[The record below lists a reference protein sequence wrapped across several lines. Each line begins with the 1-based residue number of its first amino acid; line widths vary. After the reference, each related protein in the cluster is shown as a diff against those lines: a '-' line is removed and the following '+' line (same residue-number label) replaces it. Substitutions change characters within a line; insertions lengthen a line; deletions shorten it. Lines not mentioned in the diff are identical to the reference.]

1 MSLQINY
8 LKKMNCNRKTKLVK
22 KWSKQL
28 YKVIVKDTALQEI
41 IFERKDIEHEEATLV
56 FIGLKEHFGIDGE
69 TIIRLRKT
77 GMFSIGNGFSI
88 SLKKQNR
95 KRLI

>member
-1 MSLQINY
+1 MSLLIDY
-8 LKKMNCNRKTKLVK
+8 LSSMNCNRKTKLVK

-28 YKVIVKDTALQEI
+28 YKVVVKDTVIQEVI
-41 IFERKDIEHEEATLV
+41 LERKDMEHEEATSV
-56 FIGLKEHFGIDGE
+56 FIGLKEHFEIDGE
-69 TIIRLRKT
+69 TIIRLRKI

>member
-1 MSLQINY
+1 
-8 LKKMNCNRKTKLVK
+8 MNCNRKTKLVK
-22 KWSKQL
+22 KWSRQL
-28 YKVIVKDTALQEI
+28 YKVIVKDTVLQEV

-56 FIGLKEHFGIDGE
+56 FIGLKDHFGIEGE
-69 TIIRLRKT
+69 TIIQLRKI

>member
-1 MSLQINY
+1 
-8 LKKMNCNRKTKLVK
+8 MNCNRKTKLVK

-28 YKVIVKDTALQEI
+28 YTVIVKDTVLQEV
-41 IFERKDIEHEEATLV
+41 IFERKDIEHEEATFV
-56 FIGLKEHFGIDGE
+56 FIGLKEHFNIEGE
-69 TIIRLRKT
+69 TIIQLRKI
-77 GMFSIGNGFSI
+77 GMFSVGNGFSI